1 MPAIY
6 LFPGSDN
13 DGSDV
18 LSGGAPSSEACPLEF
33 PCLPADLRSMLG
45 HECERLVVHYPDPLP
60 KGTRIFG
67 EGQEF
72 TGLFAIRSGCVKK
85 YHLMSDGQ
93 EQIVGFFFRGD
104 ILGLSGVGGDAYLM
118 TAQTLDTTS
127 VCEIPFENL
136 EHLAHTRP
144 EVRRKLY
151 ELLHQ
156 QFVAEKRLQ
165 SILRMPSS
173 ESRVAAFLVYLSEHF
188 SNRRLSRTRLH
199 LPMTR
204 RDIANY
210 LGLTV
215 ETVSRTFSQFAKSEI
230 LKVENRDVGITQPE
244 RLQQIAGVC
253 FF

>member
-1 MPAIY
+1 MSAIY
-6 LFPGSDN
+6 IFPGSD
-13 DGSDV
+13 DGERDI
-18 LSGGAPSSEACPLEF
+18 LNGAAPSPTLCSLDF
-33 PCLPADLRSMLG
+33 PCLPADLRSILG
-45 HECERLVVHYPDPLP
+45 HECERLVVHYADPLP

-72 TGLFAIRSGCVKK
+72 SGLFAIRSGCVKK
-85 YHLMSDGQ
+85 YHLMADGQ

-104 ILGLSGVGGDAYLM
+104 ILGLSGVGGDVYMM
-118 TAQTLDTTS
+118 TAETLDTTS
-127 VCEIPFENL
+127 VCEIPFDNL
-136 EHLAHTRP
+136 DRLAHTRP

-156 QFVAEKRLQ
+156 QFVAETRLQ
-165 SILRMPSS
+165 NILRTPSS
-173 ESRVAAFLVYLSEHF
+173 ESRVAAFLVYLAEHF
-188 SNRRLSRTRLH
+188 SNKGLSRTRLH

-215 ETVSRTFSQFAKSEI
+215 ETVSRTFSQFAKNEI
-230 LKVENRDVGITQPE
+230 LRVENRDIGITQPE
-244 RLQQIAGVC
+244 KLQKIAGVC